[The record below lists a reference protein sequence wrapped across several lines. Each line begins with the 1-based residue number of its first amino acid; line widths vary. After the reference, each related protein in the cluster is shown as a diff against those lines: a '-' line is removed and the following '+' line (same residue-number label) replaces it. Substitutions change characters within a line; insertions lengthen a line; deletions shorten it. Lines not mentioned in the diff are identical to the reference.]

1 MEHLGCMTN
10 AGRAVLP
17 DMSPNGFTIDADIEK
32 ALKAESIVWENFQ
45 KFPPLY
51 QRVRIY
57 TIQIKKKQ
65 PELFQSKL
73 KKLIE
78 NMLHFKKILSQ
89 LKILGTRWN
98 IFTCALHSITILPGK
113 TEKERINE
121 IGEML
126 HTVWSEFW
134 CFQHTERDCHSS
146 GNLWVFKVF
155 EGLPF

>member
-1 MEHLGCMTN
+1 
-10 AGRAVLP
+10 
-17 DMSPNGFTIDADIEK
+17 
-32 ALKAESIVWENFQ
+32 
-45 KFPPLY
+45 
-51 QRVRIY
+51 
-57 TIQIKKKQ
+57 
-65 PELFQSKL
+65 
-73 KKLIE
+73 
-78 NMLHFKKILSQ
+78 MLHFKKILIQ

-113 TEKERINE
+113 TEKERINK

-126 HTVWSEFW
+126 DTVWSGFW